1 MKWLGGLLL
10 LISLAVG
17 AEERIK
23 VCFNYSCAAQAEV
36 AFSDGQLGEVQA
48 MLATSRTAAGER
60 QAIGFVIGRLLGW
73 AGEQSPIA
81 ADRGGNVADAGVS
94 GGMDCIDHS
103 TTTTRLLQMIER
115 QRWLRFHRVGEIV
128 LRRRFL
134 LFDHYSARL
143 DELATE
149 TPADD
154 DKAVDA
160 GSYVVDSW
168 FFDNGHAATIMSLEE
183 WQAGAYPDDYK

>member
-1 MKWLGGLLL
+1 MRWLGGLLL
-10 LISLAVG
+10 LLSLAVG
-17 AEERIK
+17 AEERVK

-36 AFSDGQLGEVQA
+36 TFSDGQLGEVRA
-48 MLATSRTAAGER
+48 MLATSRTPAAER
-60 QAIGFVIGRLLGW
+60 QAIGLVVGRLLGW

-103 TTTTRLLQMIER
+103 TTTTRLLQLIER
-115 QRWLRFHRVGEIV
+115 QGWLRFHRVGEIV

-143 DELATE
+143 DERATE
-149 TPADD
+149 TPASDGET
-154 DKAVDA
+154 VGS

-168 FFDNGHAATIMSLEE
+168 FFDNGHPATIMSLEE
-183 WQAGAYPDDYK
+183 WQAGAYPDGYE